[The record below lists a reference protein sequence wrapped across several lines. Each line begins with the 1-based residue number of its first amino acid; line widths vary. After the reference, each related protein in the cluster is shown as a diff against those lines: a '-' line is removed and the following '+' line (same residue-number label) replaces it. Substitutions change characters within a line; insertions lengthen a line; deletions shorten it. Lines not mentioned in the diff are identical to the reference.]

1 MKKGKII
8 LDTNV
13 FYEFYDG
20 KELEGISGNQEIDR
34 EKLNKYLQEAAKEKR
49 IVIHE
54 VVFREIMIRLYYKE
68 NKDKILDVIQF
79 IIENDIEVLTQE
91 SYICGEYK
99 KIRKAFIEKDEKK
112 IEDIIENEV
121 LPNRVQIELDY
132 IYYFIMSMCNVYGF
146 SETLLKLPEPYII
159 NYAETFA
166 KVVNDLKELF
176 IKETKQEIIEAY
188 EQQNEKN
195 CFLEKTFQQSTWLL
209 IYTTQ
214 IVDILDLLYKGKKE
228 EDVTRADIESTN
240 KMLQRI
246 KEYENRSNQNANKM
260 LQFQKCIRWK
270 NQQYEKNMQEEI
282 KRARQQGKEIEHDIL
297 NPIKET
303 IKTMENFEKKGY
315 NQYQIALM
323 QKIFEEQFTQN
334 RYIRKNDIDDVLTLT
349 GLDGNLNKMLT
360 FDQKIQEVLDEDNKN
375 FIDSFKKEK
384 SLEG

>member
-20 KELEGISGNQEIDR
+20 EELEGISGNQEIDK
-34 EKLNKYLQEAAKEKR
+34 EKLKSYLQEAAKKKR

-54 VVFREIMIRLYYKE
+54 VVFREIMIRLYYKG
-68 NKDKILDVIQF
+68 NKDKIPDVIQF

-91 SYICGEYK
+91 HYIGGEYK

-146 SETLLKLPEPYII
+146 SETLLKLPEAYIMD
-159 NYAETFA
+159 YATKFS
-166 KVVNDLKELF
+166 KVLKSLKKIF
-176 IKETKQEIIEAY
+176 IEETKEELIEAY
-188 EQQNEKN
+188 KQKNEKT
-195 CFLEKTFQQSTWLL
+195 CFVDKIFQQSIWLL
-209 IYTTQ
+209 TFVTN

-228 EDVTRADIESTN
+228 EEVTEADIDSTI
-240 KMLQRI
+240 KMLQTTKRFENKSNPNENKI
-246 KEYENRSNQNANKM
+246 LQIQKSVKLKNKQYRKKEKKEA
-260 LQFQKCIRWK
+260 
-270 NQQYEKNMQEEI
+270 NQQEKD
-282 KRARQQGKEIEHDIL
+282 IENDIL
-297 NPIKET
+297 DPIEET
-303 IKTMENFEKKGY
+303 VKAMENFNRKGY

-323 QKIFEEQFTQN
+323 QKIFEEQFTQE

-360 FDQKIQEVLDEDNKN
+360 FDKKIQEVLDEDNKN
-375 FIDSFKKEK
+375 FIDSFKKQK
-384 SLEG
+384 SC

>member
-214 IVDILDLLYKGKKE
+214 IVDILDLSYKGKKE

>member
-13 FYEFYDG
+13 FYEFYNG
-20 KELEGISGNQEIDR
+20 KELEGISGNQEIDK
-34 EKLNKYLQEAAKEKR
+34 EKLKSYLQEAVKEKK
-49 IVIHE
+49 IAIHE
-54 VVFREIMIRLYYKE
+54 VVFREIMIRLYYKG
-68 NKDKILDVIQF
+68 NKDKIPDVVQF
-79 IIENDIEVLTQE
+79 IIENNIEVLTQE
-91 SYICGEYK
+91 PYIGGEYK

-159 NYAETFA
+159 NYAENFA
-166 KVVNDLKELF
+166 KGVNDLKELF

-195 CFLEKTFQQSTWLL
+195 CFLEKMFQQSTWLL
-209 IYTTQ
+209 ICTTQ

-228 EDVTRADIESTN
+228 EDVTGADIESTN

-246 KEYENRSNQNANKM
+246 ENYENRSNQNANKM

-270 NQQYEKNMQEEI
+270 NQQYEKNVQEEI
-282 KRARQQGKEIEHDIL
+282 KRARQQGKKIEQDIL

-303 IKTMENFEKKGY
+303 IKTMENLEKKGY
-315 NQYQIALM
+315 NQYQIVLM
-323 QKIFEEQFTQN
+323 QKIFEEQFTQE

-360 FDQKIQEVLDEDNKN
+360 FDKKIQEVLDEDNKN
-375 FIDSFKKEK
+375 FIDSFKKQK
-384 SLEG
+384 SC